1 MRIIGGEW
9 RSRWLTVAHVPGLRP
24 SADAQRETIF
34 NWLQSDIEGARVL
47 DLFAGT
53 GAFGFEAASRGARAV
68 TLVERD
74 PRASRQLAASKA
86 ALDAQQV
93 TVLTLDVRRFLQAD
107 QRQPSQ
113 VSGTEPGTADG
124 QPPHCQPLSN
134 SGPDGRPPPEFE
146 PATRAEPQG
155 FDIVFLDPP
164 FNRGL
169 VPETLALLRKKSWLR
184 RRSSLVYVEQERG
197 APPPDSGSWD
207 IIRRRDCGEATGWL
221 LQPTQERSDG
231 GDGGFEESPDGD
243 AP

>member
-9 RSRWLTVAHVPGLRP
+9 RSRWLTVAHVSGLRP
-24 SADAQRETIF
+24 SADAQRETVF
-34 NWLQSDIEGARVL
+34 NWLQNDIEGARVL

-74 PRASRQLAASKA
+74 PRASRQLTASKA

-93 TVLTLDVRRFLQAD
+93 TVLTLDVRRFLQAG
-107 QRQPSQ
+107 QRQSGQ
-113 VSGTEPGTADG
+113 VASTEPGTAERRSPD
-124 QPPHCQPLSN
+124 CRPLSN
-134 SGPDGRPPPEFE
+134 SGPDGRGPTEFE
-146 PATRAEPQG
+146 PATRAESQG

-164 FNRGL
+164 FNHGL
-169 VPETLALLRKKSWLR
+169 VPETLVLLRKKSWLR
-184 RRSSLVYVEQERG
+184 GQLSLVYVEQERG
-197 APPPDSGSWD
+197 ASPPDSGGWN

-231 GDGGFEESPDGD
+231 GDGGFEESPDGN